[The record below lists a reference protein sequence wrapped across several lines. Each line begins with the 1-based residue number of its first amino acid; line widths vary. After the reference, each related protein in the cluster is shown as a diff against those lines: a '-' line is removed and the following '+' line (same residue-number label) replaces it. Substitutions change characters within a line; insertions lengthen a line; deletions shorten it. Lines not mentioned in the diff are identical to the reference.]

1 VAKADDIH
9 ITVKLGGKPLGEFVE
24 QREVIAC
31 DDDESPQ
38 ASAVDSGADVSAG
51 TETLEDGLRRALRE
65 VLEREES
72 LRDQLSDAQDHI
84 GGLQQ
89 DVSDL
94 LARKI
99 ANLYRTLWRAV
110 DGEPP
115 SWSSKAERLALAA
128 EAPSEARRAGAVV
141 RWPKWL
147 KTRIEEVEQLRR
159 AHAALALRDG
169 RVRWGARRMRLL
181 DQELENLKRIATETV
196 LDERRYNGHDHSD
209 T

>member
-1 VAKADDIH
+1 VG
-9 ITVKLGGKPLGEFVE
+9 TN
-24 QREVIAC
+24 RERLR
-31 DDDESPQ
+31 EL
-38 ASAVDSGADVSAG
+38 AG
-51 TETLEDGLRRALRE
+51 TEKAPAGSVD
-65 VLEREES
+65 
-72 LRDQLSDAQDHI
+72 DSDAREFERIAQSLYMAVVAESI
-84 GGLQQ
+84 PRRLGGSVRSGTLAL
-89 DVSDL
+89 DKRV
-94 LARKI
+94 ARKI